1 MVPPKTN
8 NTMNRK
14 DYQKP
19 AMRVVTLR
27 HTGMLMTSLTGINSN
42 TGLGYGG
49 GGNGSARSRG
59 FDDWDD
65 WDEE

>member
-1 MVPPKTN
+1 
-8 NTMNRK
+8 MNRK
-14 DYQKP
+14 EYEKP

-42 TGLGYGG
+42 TDLGYGG

>member
-1 MVPPKTN
+1 
-8 NTMNRK
+8 MNRK

-27 HTGMLMTSLTGINSN
+27 HTGILMTSLTGINSD

>member
-1 MVPPKTN
+1 
-8 NTMNRK
+8 MNKK

-42 TGLGYGG
+42 TDLGYGG
-49 GGNGSARSRG
+49 GGNGPARSRG